1 VLSYIDALQQLGI
14 ASSSLE
20 LARRYYFF
28 NMIPYIAVILLVIML
43 SRGARPP
50 SGLMKHFRKA

>member
-1 VLSYIDALQQLGI
+1 VLSYIDALQLGI
-14 ASSSLE
+14 ASRSLE

-28 NMIPYIAVILLVIML
+28 NMTPYIAVILLVIIL
-43 SRGARPP
+43 GRGARPP